1 MHFVYVLYSPTF
13 KIPYTG
19 YTSDMEA
26 RLKSHN
32 SLATKGFTLKYRPWI
47 LVYSEQFEL
56 KKDALK
62 RERELKS
69 GRGREFIRKIIEERG
84 L

>member
-1 MHFVYVLYSPTF
+1 MYSVYILYSPSF
-13 KIPYTG
+13 KKPYTG
-19 YTSDMEA
+19 YTANMEE

-32 SLATKGFTLKYRPWI
+32 SLATKGYTVKYRPWV
-47 LVYSEQFEL
+47 LVHIEEFET

-69 GRGREFIRKIIEERG
+69 GKGREFIRKIILDRG